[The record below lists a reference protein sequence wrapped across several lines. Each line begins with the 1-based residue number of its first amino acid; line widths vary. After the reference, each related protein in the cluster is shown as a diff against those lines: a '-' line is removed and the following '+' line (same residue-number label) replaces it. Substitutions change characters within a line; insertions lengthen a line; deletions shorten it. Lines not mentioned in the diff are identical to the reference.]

1 MLKKLLL
8 LTVVSLL
15 AACGAN
21 DMEEAANDEEDVVV
35 EEAESTEM
43 EEAPET
49 AEEDLDNDTS
59 EETESAE
66 SDSEAEADLA
76 EVEVET
82 VEEEVDIAAASAD
95 KAAFDLVKDD
105 TFTNE
110 TGQAVW
116 EKYQE
121 MTEEYT
127 LRDVFDPEG
136 SGSSSAEVEEMMADM
151 EIEPESMDLGNG
163 HTLMIYHFPD
173 DELAHENGE
182 PFIMADMTFIFDED
196 DHLIHSSIAPGFYEL
211 DLSGTPNADDLA
223 EVISMDDLAGD
234 HDPQVFAVGEMMIN
248 EATITQA
255 LIPVDADDNTLGL
268 YVYALGDTIVYSNGD
283 LFFTISA
290 DFPTYSYLYFQDLV
304 QAYSSM

>member
-1 MLKKLLL
+1 MLRKFLLL
-8 LTVVSLL
+8 MGITLL
-15 AACGAN
+15 AACSAN
-21 DMEEAANDEEDVVV
+21 ETEEAVNDEEDAVV
-35 EEAESTEM
+35 EEAESTEVD
-43 EEAPET
+43 EASPET
-49 AEEDLDNDTS
+49 AEEDNDTS
-59 EETESAE
+59 EETES
-66 SDSEAEADLA
+66 AEADLA

-95 KAAFDLVKDD
+95 KAAFGLVKDD

-127 LRDVFDPEG
+127 LKDVFIPEG
-136 SGSSSAEVEEMMADM
+136 SGSSSAEVEELMSDM
-151 EIEPESMDLGNG
+151 EIEPDSMDLGNG

-211 DLSGTPNADDLA
+211 DLSGTPNAEDLGD
-223 EVISMDDLAGD
+223 VISMDDLADD
-234 HDPQVFAVGEMMIN
+234 HDPQVFAVGEMLIN

-304 QAYSSM
+304 QAYSTM

>member
-1 MLKKLLL
+1 MLKKILLIM
-8 LTVVSLL
+8 VVMLL
-15 AACGAN
+15 AACSAN
-21 DMEEAANDEEDVVV
+21 ETEEAVDDEEDAVV
-35 EEAESTEM
+35 EEAESTEV
-43 EEAPET
+43 EEDASGA
-49 AEEDLDNDTS
+49 AEESSDNDPS

-66 SDSEAEADLA
+66 PDAEADLA

-95 KAAFDLVKDD
+95 KAAFGLVKDD

-127 LRDVFDPEG
+127 LKDVFIPEG
-136 SGSSSAEVEEMMADM
+136 SGSSSAEVEELMSDM
-151 EIEPESMDLGNG
+151 EIEPDSMDLGNG

-211 DLSGTPNADDLA
+211 DLSGTPNAEDLGD
-223 EVISMDDLAGD
+223 VISMDDLADD
-234 HDPQVFAVGEMMIN
+234 HDPQVFAVGEMLIN

-255 LIPVDADDNTLGL
+255 LISVDADDNTLGL

-304 QAYSSM
+304 QAYTTM